1 MRIVP
6 VRVLSKMLQQSLPQV
21 TKPDNPE
28 ETAKAGRAGEMG
40 FTLVEMLV
48 VLGIIAL
55 IAALVGPQLIKYLGK
70 AKSETAAVQV
80 GNLTS
85 ALEVFYLDNGRYPST
100 QEGLGALL
108 HAPQDAKKWNGPY
121 LRKAEGTVDPWGRPY
136 LYLAPGAHGEFD
148 VLSYGRDGQA
158 GGSGDD
164 RDVVSW

>member
-1 MRIVP
+1 MTSR
-6 VRVLSKMLQQSLPQV
+6 MV
-21 TKPDNPE
+21 TAETIGKPRNPE
-28 ETAKAGRAGEMG
+28 AG

-85 ALEVFYLDNGRYPST
+85 ALEIYNLDTGRYPST

-108 HAPQDAKKWNGPY
+108 HAPQDAKRWNGPY
-121 LRKAEGTVDPWGRPY
+121 LRKAEGLVDPWGRPY
-136 LYLAPGAHGEFD
+136 LYAAPGGHGDFD
-148 VLSYGRDGQA
+148 LYSYGRDGQA
-158 GGSGDD
+158 GGAGDD

>member
-1 MRIVP
+1 MVCSRVARP
-6 VRVLSKMLQQSLPQV
+6 VAVSRRPFKRSVHQIS
-21 TKPDNPE
+21 E
-28 ETAKAGRAGEMG
+28 AG

-85 ALEVFYLDNGRYPST
+85 ALEVYYLDNGHYPTT

-108 HAPQDAKKWNGPY
+108 HAPQDAKRWNGPY
-121 LRKAEGTVDPWGRPY
+121 LRKAEGLVDPWGRPY
-136 LYLAPGAHGEFD
+136 LYKAPGAHGDFD
-148 VLSYGRDGQA
+148 VLSYGRDGLA
-158 GGSGDD
+158 GGTGDD